1 MRIPALGI
9 ALAILASLP
18 LEARSQDTASVLDQV
33 HANLDWVDP
42 SFPELGRIQN
52 VEDWQRRRDSIRKNI
67 EVVMGSLPDRSRLG
81 PVDFTILEETP
92 LADGLIRRK
101 IQYVTEK
108 GDALVKEDR
117 VDAFLFVHSNSAEI
131 RRPAV
136 LCLHQTIGIGKGEPS
151 GLGGSKNLH
160 YALELAQRGYV
171 TLAPDYPSFGEHK
184 YDFRAHSQWASGSM
198 KAIWD
203 NMRAIDLLQAL
214 PQVDGT
220 RIGCIGHSLGGH
232 NTIFTSFFDERISV
246 AVTSCG
252 FTRFHKYYGG
262 NLRGWTSDR
271 YMPRI
276 ATSYANNPNLVP
288 FDFPEL
294 IAGIAPRAFFTSSPI
309 RDDNFDVSGVRET
322 IDQAARVYRMH
333 SAEGQIQAIYPESAH
348 DFPPEAREQAY
359 RFIDRIL
366 NLQNSLRN

>member
-1 MRIPALGI
+1 VQAYLFDN
-9 ALAILASLP
+9 
-18 LEARSQDTASVLDQV
+18 SQNS
-33 HANLDWVDP
+33 N
-42 SFPELGRIQN
+42 
-52 VEDWQRRRDSIRKNI
+52 IRK
-67 EVVMGSLPDRSRLG
+67 
-81 PVDFTILEETP
+81 
-92 LADGLIRRK
+92 
-101 IQYVTEK
+101 
-108 GDALVKEDR
+108 
-117 VDAFLFVHSNSAEI
+117 
-131 RRPAV
+131 PAV
-136 LCLHQTIGIGKGEPS
+136 LCLHQTIGIGKGEPA

-171 TLAPDYPSFGEHK
+171 TLAPDYPSFGDHE
-184 YDFRAHSQWASGSM
+184 YDFGANPQWASGSM

-203 NMRAIDLLQAL
+203 NMRAIDLLQGL
-214 PQVDGT
+214 PQVDPE

-276 ATSYANNPNLVP
+276 ATNYANNPSLVP

-294 IAGIAPRAFFTSSPI
+294 IAALAPRAFFTSSPI
-309 RDDNFDVSGVRET
+309 RDDNFDVSGVRDT
-322 IDQAARVYRMH
+322 IEQATRVYRLH
-333 SAEGQIQAIYPESAH
+333 SVQDKLQAIYPESAH
-348 DFPPEAREQAY
+348 DFPPEARDQAY

-366 NLQNSLRN
+366 NLRN